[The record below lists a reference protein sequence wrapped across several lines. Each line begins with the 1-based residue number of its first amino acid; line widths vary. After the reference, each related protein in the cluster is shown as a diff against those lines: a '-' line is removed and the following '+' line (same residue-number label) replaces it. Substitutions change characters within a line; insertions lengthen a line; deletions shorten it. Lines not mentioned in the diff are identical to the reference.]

1 MKPTL
6 RSRLLLWGSAA
17 VVVLADQISKVWVA
31 HTLPFGVPS
40 NPLPWLRPIL
50 SFTYI
55 TNTGVAFGLFP
66 QAGDF
71 FKVLSAAVIVGIF
84 LFQRSLPPQ
93 DWVTHLALGLQV
105 GGALGNLVDRFVRG
119 SVVDF
124 LDVNFWPF
132 KRWAVFNLAD
142 SAIVVGVF
150 ILLLNAMWQERQAA
164 LASDPTPNEALSEEI
179 ASNG

>member
-1 MKPTL
+1 MKPAL

-17 VVVLADQISKVWVA
+17 LVVLLDQLSKVWVLR
-31 HTLPFGVPS
+31 HLPFGVPTD
-40 NPLPWLRPIL
+40 PLPWLRPIL

-71 FKVLSAAVIVGIF
+71 FKLLSAVVIVGII
-84 LFQRSLPPQ
+84 LFQRSIPPQ
-93 DWVTHLALGLQV
+93 DWVTHMALGLQV
-105 GGALGNLVDRFVRG
+105 GGALGNLIDRFVRG

-150 ILLLNAMWQERQAA
+150 VLLLYTMWQERQMA
-164 LASDPTPNEALSEEI
+164 LETESTRQEILSEEMT
-179 ASNG
+179 SNG